1 MNGLIQELTN
11 ELKTN
16 TGVNSSLAAKVVLES
31 INNSI
36 LLGVPSNEILENSL
50 ATLSQFAEEMTNEN
64 LKNIVNHFKKMA
76 DKTKNTNSST
86 IIKKHL

>member
-50 ATLSQFAEEMTNEN
+50 ATLSQFAEEMINDV
-64 LKNIVNHFKKMA
+64 L
-76 DKTKNTNSST
+76 
-86 IIKKHL
+86 